1 MDAAHVVGEFISAV
15 EAKDLD
21 RTHALLADEVSYENV
36 PMQPIVG
43 RDTVRAVL
51 ASFLEPALEVSW
63 PIRRQLVD
71 DRCVINERID
81 RFRFEGGWLEL
92 PVCGVFEVGDDG
104 RITLWRDYFDLAT
117 YTSQLAEVRPAAS
130 T

>member
-1 MDAAHVVGEFISAV
+1 VDTATVVGDFIRAI

-21 RTHALLADEVSYENV
+21 GAHALLADDVSYENV
-36 PMQPIVG
+36 PMRPIVG
-43 RDTVRAVL
+43 RDTVRTVL
-51 ASFLEPALEVSW
+51 ASFLEPALEVDW
-63 PIRRQLVD
+63 PVRRQLVD
-71 DRCVINERID
+71 GRTVVNERLD

-117 YTSQLAEVRPAAS
+117 YTTRLAEVRPAPS